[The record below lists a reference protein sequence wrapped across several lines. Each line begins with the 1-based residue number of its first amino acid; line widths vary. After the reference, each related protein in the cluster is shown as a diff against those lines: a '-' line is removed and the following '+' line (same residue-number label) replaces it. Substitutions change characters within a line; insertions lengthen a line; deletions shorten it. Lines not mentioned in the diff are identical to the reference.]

1 MIKIKIN
8 LFGRLVCAAC
18 GLLPIIVF
26 VAMLVLPETPPWL
39 VLQVMLINDCDPM
52 MILMMAVIPCHVGSS
67 LVFLLH
73 ELINVIDHD
82 HISQLIPQL
91 PQFKTHLF
99 VNIQKPK
106 DIGG

>member
-1 MIKIKIN
+1 MVN
-8 LFGRLVCAAC
+8 DHD
-18 GLLPIIVF
+18 PI
-26 VAMLVLPETPPWL
+26 
-39 VLQVMLINDCDPM
+39 
-52 MILMMAVIPCHVGSS
+52 MILMIPCHIDSS
-67 LVFLLH
+67 LVFLLQ
-73 ELINVIDHD
+73 ELINVIDLY